1 MKRVKKIIHYCDN
14 EIAEKGWLGRDV
26 VVVVMDT
33 GVALHPEIRERI
45 WMFRDFVN
53 EQKEVYDDNG
63 HGTHVAGII
72 GGRKLGIAPLCKL
85 IVLKVLDAE
94 GNGKTE
100 YCMNAFRWILENQ
113 EKYNIQVLN
122 ISMGMEEEAKDWNK
136 MRILKAVELLWI
148 RGITV
153 VAAAGNLGPKEDS
166 ITIPGKSDYIITVGA
181 YDVEYSGRGSW
192 EKQIFKPDLVAPG
205 SKIISCNRENAYVSK
220 SGTSMAAPVVSG
232 AAAVLLS
239 KFPYISNVEIKKRLK
254 ESCVDLNMDTTWQG
268 KGLLNMKNLLTS

>member
-100 YCMNAFRWILENQ
+100 YCNTQRRRNKRRERNPDIPRRQRIMGQLQRRGCGINRRMAPQPRPCTGILQQKAQGAGKCPTQFRTH
-113 EKYNIQVLN
+113 
-122 ISMGMEEEAKDWNK
+122 
-136 MRILKAVELLWI
+136 RCC
-148 RGITV
+148 
-153 VAAAGNLGPKEDS
+153 P
-166 ITIPGKSDYIITVGA
+166 P
-181 YDVEYSGRGSW
+181 
-192 EKQIFKPDLVAPG
+192 
-205 SKIISCNRENAYVSK
+205 
-220 SGTSMAAPVVSG
+220 
-232 AAAVLLS
+232 
-239 KFPYISNVEIKKRLK
+239 
-254 ESCVDLNMDTTWQG
+254 
-268 KGLLNMKNLLTS
+268 